1 MAPLPKVKEKVWTF
15 EPGKTPPVIETPT
28 RAHANDNGRPVEDA
42 SPSLITATEWR
53 WIDPTTIP
61 PRQWIYGRH
70 YIRKYVSVTVS
81 PGGLGKTGK
90 AIVEALSMVTGRELL
105 GETVHERAR
114 VWLLN
119 EDPQEELDRRIAA
132 ACKHYGIRPAEIA
145 GRLFVDSFRTQEF
158 VTAKQTK
165 NETVIVAPFRDGL
178 EAEIRRKQIDVMIV
192 DPFVSTHAVVE
203 NDNMA
208 IDLVIKQF
216 WAPVIERTGIA
227 AELIHH
233 SKKLGGNEV
242 NAESARGAGSLIGA
256 ARAAVALNG
265 MTADEANKANV
276 DNRHVHFRA
285 TDAKANM
292 APRSEQSRWF
302 KIESVD
308 LSNAT
313 VERPSDH
320 VGVVTEWKWPDAMQG
335 MTTADLLSVQKAV
348 NAGSWKDS
356 AQAANWVGRAV
367 AETLRLDVEDDKA
380 KARIKDLLKKWKESG
395 ALRVEI
401 KEDES
406 RKKRPF
412 VVVGEWATVVE
423 DD

>member
-1 MAPLPKVKEKVWTF
+1 MAKMNFKS
-15 EPGKTPPVIETPT
+15 EPGGKFKEAAPGPEP
-28 RAHANDNGRPVEDA
+28 ANDNSA
-42 SPSLITATEWR
+42 LITATEWQ
-53 WIDPTTIP
+53 WIDPKTIL

-81 PGGLGKTGK
+81 PGGLGKTAK

-105 GETVHERAR
+105 GEKVHERAR

-119 EDPQEELDRRIAA
+119 EDPREELDRRIAA
-132 ACKHYGIRPAEIA
+132 ACKYYEIRPSEIA
-145 GRLFVDSFRTQEF
+145 GRLFVNSFRDQEF
-158 VTAKQTK
+158 ITAKQTK
-165 NETVIVAPFRDGL
+165 GETVIVAPFRDGL
-178 EAEIRRKQIDVMIV
+178 EAEIRRKGIDVMIV
-192 DPFVSTHAVVE
+192 DPFVSTHSVVE

-216 WAPVIERTGIA
+216 WAPVIEKTGIA

-242 NAESARGAGSLIGA
+242 NAESARSAGSLIGA
-256 ARAAVALNG
+256 ARSAIALNG
-265 MTADEANKANV
+265 MTVDEANKANV
-276 DNRHVHFRA
+276 ESRHDHFRA

-292 APRSEQSRWF
+292 APKSEQSRWY

-308 LSNAT
+308 LANAT
-313 VERPSDH
+313 VERPADH
-320 VGVVTEWKWPDAMQG
+320 VGVVTSWRWPDAMQG
-335 MTTADLLSVQKAV
+335 MTIGDLLSVQKIV

-356 AQAANWVGRAV
+356 SQATNWVGRAV
-367 AETLRLDVEDDKA
+367 AEALGLDVDEDRTKE
-380 KARIKDLLKKWKESG
+380 RIKQMLKRWKDSG
-395 ALRVEI
+395 ALKVET
-401 KEDES
+401 KEDEN

-412 VVVGEWATVVE
+412 VVVGEWAIQSE

>member
-1 MAPLPKVKEKVWTF
+1 MLRTRTTTVQ
-15 EPGKTPPVIETPT
+15 PGEAYPPIDIV
-28 RAHANDNGRPVEDA
+28 ADNDN
-42 SPSLITATEWR
+42 SSLITATEWQ
-53 WIDPTTIP
+53 WIDPKTIP
-61 PRQWIYGRH
+61 PRQWVYGRH

-81 PGGLGKTGK
+81 PGGLGKTAK

-105 GETVHERAR
+105 GEHVHERAR

-119 EDPQEELDRRIAA
+119 EDPREELDRRIAA
-132 ACKHYGIRPAEIA
+132 ACKYYEIRPSEIA
-145 GRLFVDSFRTQEF
+145 GRLFVNSFRDQEF
-158 VTAKQTK
+158 ITAKQTK
-165 NETVIVAPFRDGL
+165 GEAVIMAPFRDGL
-178 EAEIRRKQIDVMIV
+178 EAEIRRKGIDVMIV

-256 ARAAVALNG
+256 ARSAIALNG
-265 MTADEANKANV
+265 MTVEEANKANV
-276 DNRHVHFRA
+276 DSRHVHFRA

-292 APRSEQSRWF
+292 APKSEQSRWY

-308 LSNAT
+308 LANAT
-313 VERPSDH
+313 LERPASDH
-320 VGVVTEWKWPDAMQG
+320 VGVVTSWHWPDAMQG
-335 MTTADLLSVQKAV
+335 MTAADLLAVQKAV

-356 AQAANWVGRAV
+356 SQAANWVGRAV
-367 AETLRLDVEDDKA
+367 ADALRLDIDEDRTKE
-380 KARIKDLLKKWKESG
+380 RIKQMLKKWKESG
-395 ALRVEI
+395 ALKVEH

-406 RKKRPF
+406 RKVRPF
-412 VVVGEWATVVE
+412 VVVGEWAFQPS